1 MYERYQPYQ
10 MDSQNL
16 LILQPLFNLPI
27 CGEVKELFDKLDND
41 IKSMIQKSIEQKNA
55 LKIKKNEIDTEL
67 SNYDHLMFLNETN
80 YNKNED
86 QNISD
91 VSKTLT
97 HLQYLTHKTI
107 REINMEIV
115 SLKYDIEVM
124 EHDLGL
130 YKKNRMNNE
139 HDVDNIYIEFP
150 SDDNNV

>member
-1 MYERYQPYQ
+1 

-16 LILQPLFNLPI
+16 LILQQQLFNLPI

-67 SNYDHLMFLNETN
+67 SKYDHLMFLNETN

-91 VSKTLT
+91 VFKTLT
-97 HLQYLTHKTI
+97 HLQYLTHKTM
-107 REINMEIV
+107 REINMEIA
-115 SLKYDIEVM
+115 SLKCNIEVM

-130 YKKNRMNNE
+130 YQKNRIDDENN
-139 HDVDNIYIEFP
+139 VDNIYIEFP
-150 SDDNNV
+150 SDENNV